1 MGDSFR
7 RLLLAYAEYH
17 RDARNCLMHLIGNPI
32 LAVAAFLPFSLLP
45 VTVLGV
51 HINAAAL
58 LVIPALVVWMMLD
71 FTIGLAI
78 VATAIPLL
86 LVAALIVAHVSVVSV
101 FVIAIALF
109 VFGWALQVFGHKY
122 FEGGWPAL
130 LDNPIHMLMSP
141 MFVFAKLYVSLGL
154 RPDLVGIV
162 REPALQVA
170 HGSVG
175 RRP

>member
-1 MGDSFR
+1 MGPIFR

-17 RDARNCLMHLIGNPI
+17 RDGRNCLMHLIGNPI
-32 LAVAAFLPFSLLP
+32 LALAAFLPFSLLP
-45 VTVLGV
+45 LTVLGV
-51 HINAAAL
+51 HTNAAAV
-58 LVIPALVVWMMLD
+58 LVIPALVFWMVLD

-86 LVAALIVAHVSVVSV
+86 LAAALIAAHVSVPSV
-101 FVIAIALF
+101 FIIAIGLT
-109 VFGWALQVFGHKY
+109 VFGWALQVIGHKY

-170 HGSVG
+170 HGSLG